1 MKKSLIA
8 LITSIIA
15 AIGLTGCDG
24 SNQTANSEPTQSAAP
39 MEGMAAATES
49 SPVAPTS
56 SDLASILAAQPEA
69 VIARYPSRNP
79 QQTLEFFGIQ
89 PGMTVVE
96 APRKLG

>member
-1 MKKSLIA
+1 
-8 LITSIIA
+8 
-15 AIGLTGCDG
+15 
-24 SNQTANSEPTQSAAP
+24 
-39 MEGMAAATES
+39 MEGMAATTES
-49 SPVAPTS
+49 TPAAPTS

-96 APRKLG
+96 ALPGGGWYSSYSFRIWAKRASLLAPTTRPACISCSVTTKSA